1 MRATSTKPYWFPS
14 CIETHTPRLYHP
26 LDVESLFA
34 VNTKLIPVERT
45 SGSARRQGVPLL
57 DLSRQYATLRK
68 EVLAAVEA
76 VCDSQHYIL
85 GPAVSDFETRAAK
98 FLGANFCIGCASG
111 TDAIFL
117 ALAAAGIGPGDEV
130 VTTPFSFFAT
140 ASSITRIGARPVFAD
155 IDPNTY
161 NLDPHSV
168 QSLLDHHVRVKA
180 ILPVHLY
187 GQCAD
192 MDALA
197 NIAEQSGLVLVED
210 AAQAFGATWRG
221 RRAGTLGQL
230 ACFSFYP
237 TKNLNAFG
245 DAGAVTTNDE
255 DLAARVRLLRA
266 HGSRQ
271 RYYHEEIGWNSRL
284 DSVQA
289 AVLSVKLK
297 YLEKWNRQRQ
307 QYAETYAKLF
317 RKAGLGHPDSPVRL
331 PETDPNTSHIYHQYV
346 IRAQRRDELRRFLT
360 DREIGS
366 EVFYPV
372 PLHRQ
377 KAFDYL
383 GYGEGSLPIAE
394 AAAREVLALP
404 MFAEL
409 RDDEL
414 RTVVDAIAE
423 FYS

>member
-1 MRATSTKPYWFPS
+1 
-14 CIETHTPRLYHP
+14 
-26 LDVESLFA
+26 V
-34 VNTKLIPVERT
+34 
-45 SGSARRQGVPLL
+45 SAKSIAAEKRSAAAGRKAVPLL
-57 DLSRQYATLRK
+57 DLSRQYASIRA
-68 EVLAAVEA
+68 EVLAAIDS

-85 GPAVSDFETRAAK
+85 GEAVTSFETASASL
-98 FLGANFCIGCASG
+98 LGAKACIGCASG

-117 ALAAAGIGPGDEV
+117 ALAAAGIGAGDEV

-155 IDPNTY
+155 IDPETF
-161 NLDPHSV
+161 NLDPASV
-168 QSLLDHHVRVKA
+168 EKLIGHRVRLRA
-180 ILPVHLY
+180 MLPVHLY

-192 MDALA
+192 MDAFYRLA
-197 NIAEQSGLVLVED
+197 SARNLLVVED

-221 RRAGTLGQL
+221 RRAGAIGDI

-255 DLAARVRLLRA
+255 RLADRVRLLRA

-284 DSVQA
+284 DSIQA

-297 YLEKWNRQRQ
+297 YLEQWNRQRQ
-307 QYAETYAKLF
+307 HHAETYNRLF
-317 RKAGLGHPDSPVRL
+317 GRAGLAAAGSPIRIPKTV
-331 PETDPNTSHIYHQYV
+331 PESSHIYHQYV
-346 IRAQRRDELRRFLT
+346 IRAQHRDELRKFLT
-360 DREIGS
+360 ERKIGS
-366 EVFYPV
+366 EIFYPV

-377 KAFDYL
+377 RCFDYL
-383 GYGEGSLPIAE
+383 GYAEGSLPVAE

-409 RDDEL
+409 TEDEI
-414 RTVVDAIAE
+414 RTVVDGVAD

>member
-1 MRATSTKPYWFPS
+1 MNPKAIP
-14 CIETHTPRLYHP
+14 IER
-26 LDVESLFA
+26 
-34 VNTKLIPVERT
+34 
-45 SGSARRQGVPLL
+45 SAASALSKGVPLL
-57 DLSRQYATLRK
+57 DLSRQYAALRT
-68 EVLAAVEA
+68 EVLAAIDA
-76 VCDSQHYIL
+76 VCDSQQYIL
-85 GPAVSDFETRAAK
+85 GPAVSDFEARAAR
-98 FLGANFCIGCASG
+98 FLGANFCVGCASG

-140 ASSITRIGARPVFAD
+140 ASSITRIGARPIFAD

-161 NLDPHSV
+161 NLDPKSV
-168 QSLLDHHVRVKA
+168 QSLIEHHVRVKA

-192 MDALA
+192 MDGLGD
-197 NIAEQSGLVLVED
+197 IAERVGIVVVED

-221 RRAGTLGQL
+221 RRAGTLGEL
-230 ACFSFYP
+230 GCFSFYP

-255 DLAARVRLLRA
+255 DLAAKVRLLRA

-307 QYAETYAKLF
+307 RHVEAYAKLF
-317 RKAGLGHPDSPVRL
+317 RKAGLGGTDASVRL
-331 PETDPNTSHIYHQYV
+331 PETDPNSSHIYHQYV
-346 IRAQRRDELRRFLT
+346 IRAQRRDELRKFLT
-360 DREIGS
+360 DRGIGS

-377 KAFDYL
+377 TCFDYL

-409 RDDEL
+409 REDEL

>member
-1 MRATSTKPYWFPS
+1 M
-14 CIETHTPRLYHP
+14 
-26 LDVESLFA
+26 
-34 VNTKLIPVERT
+34 NTKAIPVEKAADST
-45 SGSARRQGVPLL
+45 RRKGVPLL
-57 DLSRQYATLRK
+57 DLSRQYATIRN
-68 EVLAAVEA
+68 EVLAAIEG
-76 VCDSQHYIL
+76 VCDSQQYIL
-85 GPAVSDFETRAAK
+85 GAAVTDFETRAAQ

-111 TDAIFL
+111 TDAISL

-130 VTTPFSFFAT
+130 ITTPFSFFAT

-155 IDPNTY
+155 IDANTF
-161 NLDPHSV
+161 NLDPNSV
-168 QSLLDHHVRVKA
+168 LSAIEHRVRVTA

-192 MDALA
+192 MDGLA
-197 NIAEQSGLVLVED
+197 DIAKRFGLVVVED
-210 AAQAFGATWRG
+210 AAQAFGASWRG
-221 RRAGTLGQL
+221 RRAGTLGDL

-245 DAGAVTTNDE
+245 DAGAVTTNNE
-255 DLAARVRLLRA
+255 DLSVKVRLLRA

-271 RYYHEEIGWNSRL
+271 RYYHDEIGWNSRL

-289 AVLSVKLK
+289 AVLSVKLEH
-297 YLEKWNRQRQ
+297 LEKWNRLRQ
-307 QYAETYAKLF
+307 VHAETYAKLF
-317 RKAGLGHPDSPVRL
+317 GKAGLTCEQSPIRL
-331 PETDPNTSHIYHQYV
+331 PETDPNSSHIYHQYV
-346 IRAQRRDELRRFLT
+346 IRAKRRDELRKFLT
-360 DREIGS
+360 DRGIGS

-377 KAFDYL
+377 KCLDYL

-409 RDDEL
+409 QDDEL
-414 RTVVDAIAE
+414 RTVVAAIAE

>member
-197 NIAEQSGLVLVED
+197 NIAEQSGLVVVED

-383 GYGEGSLPIAE
+383 GYGEGSVPIAE

-414 RTVVDAIAE
+414 RIVVDAIAE

>member
-1 MRATSTKPYWFPS
+1 MKTK
-14 CIETHTPRLYHP
+14 
-26 LDVESLFA
+26 A
-34 VNTKLIPVERT
+34 IPVKRA
-45 SGSARRQGVPLL
+45 SDSARRKGVPLL
-57 DLSRQYATLRK
+57 DLSRQYAALRT
-68 EVLAAVEA
+68 EVLAAIDA
-76 VCDSQHYIL
+76 VCDSQQYIL
-85 GPAVSDFETRAAK
+85 GPAVSDFETRAAQ
-98 FLGANFCIGCASG
+98 FLGANFCVGCASG

-130 VTTPFSFFAT
+130 VTTPFSFLAT

-155 IDPNTY
+155 IDPKTF
-161 NLDPHSV
+161 NLDPKSV
-168 QSLLDHHVRVKA
+168 QSLVEHHVRVRA

-192 MDALA
+192 MDGLRQ
-197 NIAEQSGLVLVED
+197 IAERFSLVVVED
-210 AAQAFGATWRG
+210 AAQAFGSTWRG
-221 RRAGTLGQL
+221 RRAGTLGAL

-245 DAGAVTTNDE
+245 DAGAVTTNNV

-266 HGSRQ
+266 HGSLQ

-297 YLEKWNRQRQ
+297 YLEKWNRQRHQ
-307 QYAETYAKLF
+307 HADTYAKLF
-317 RKAGLGHPDSPVRL
+317 RAAGLASADSPVCL
-331 PETDPNTSHIYHQYV
+331 PVTDPNSSHIYHQYV
-346 IRAQRRDELRRFLT
+346 IRAQRRDDLRRFLT
-360 DREIGS
+360 DHGIGS

-377 KAFDYL
+377 KCFDYL

-394 AAAREVLALP
+394 AAACEVLALP

-414 RTVVDAIAE
+414 RTVVDAIAD

>member
-1 MRATSTKPYWFPS
+1 ML
-14 CIETHTPRLYHP
+14 RLYP
-26 LDVESLFA
+26 YLDVESPFA
-34 VNTKLIPVERT
+34 VNTKAIPVERA
-45 SGSARRQGVPLL
+45 SDSARRKSVPLL
-57 DLSRQYATLRK
+57 DLSRQYATLRT
-68 EVLAAVEA
+68 EVLAAIDA
-76 VCDSQHYIL
+76 VCDSQQFVM
-85 GPAVSDFETRAAK
+85 GPAVREFEERAAQ
-98 FLGANFCIGCASG
+98 FLGVNFCVGCASG

-161 NLDPHSV
+161 NLDPKSV
-168 QSLLDHHVRVKA
+168 QSLIEHRVRVKA

-192 MDALA
+192 MDAFDSVAKQTGML
-197 NIAEQSGLVLVED
+197 IVED

-221 RRAGTLGQL
+221 RRAGALGAL

-237 TKNLNAFG
+237 TKNLSAFG
-245 DAGAVTTNDE
+245 DAGAVTTNNE
-255 DLAARVRLLRA
+255 DFAARVRLLRV
-266 HGSRQ
+266 HGGER

-307 QYAETYAKLF
+307 QHAETYGTLF
-317 RKAGLGHPDSPVRL
+317 RKAGLAGSDSPVRL
-331 PETDPNTSHIYHQYV
+331 PATDPNSSHIYHQYV
-346 IRAQRRDELRRFLT
+346 IRTQRRDELRKFLT
-360 DREIGS
+360 DRGIGS

-377 KAFDYL
+377 KCFDYL
-383 GYGEGSLPIAE
+383 GYGEGSLPVAE

-409 RDDEL
+409 RDHEL
-414 RTVVDAIAE
+414 RTVVDAVAE

>member
-1 MRATSTKPYWFPS
+1 MTTKAIP
-14 CIETHTPRLYHP
+14 IEKAGK
-26 LDVESLFA
+26 S
-34 VNTKLIPVERT
+34 ER
-45 SGSARRQGVPLL
+45 RKGVPLL
-57 DLSRQYATLRK
+57 DLSRQYATIRD
-68 EVLAAVEA
+68 EVLAAIDA
-76 VCDSQHYIL
+76 VCDSQQYIL
-85 GPAVSDFETRAAK
+85 GPAVSDFEARAAQ

-130 VTTPFSFFAT
+130 ITTPFSFFAT
-140 ASSITRIGARPVFAD
+140 ASSITRIGARPIFAD
-155 IDPNTY
+155 IDPNTF
-161 NLDPHSV
+161 NLDPNSV
-168 QSLLDHHVRVKA
+168 LEIIEHRVRVKA

-187 GQCAD
+187 GQCVN
-192 MDALA
+192 MDGL
-197 NIAEQSGLVLVED
+197 NDIAQRFGLVVVED

-221 RRAGTLGQL
+221 RRAGTLGEL

-245 DAGAVTTNDE
+245 DAGAVTTNAE
-255 DLAARVRLLRA
+255 ELAARVRLLRA

-289 AVLSVKLK
+289 AVLSVKLEH
-297 YLEKWNRQRQ
+297 LEKWNRLRQ
-307 QYAETYAKLF
+307 QHAEKYEKLF
-317 RKAGLGHPDSPVRL
+317 GKAGLANSESPIRL
-331 PETDPNTSHIYHQYV
+331 PAIDPNSSHIYHQYV
-346 IRAQRRDELRRFLT
+346 IRAQRRDDLRKFLT
-360 DREIGS
+360 ERGIGS

-377 KAFDYL
+377 RCFDYL
-383 GYGEGSLPIAE
+383 GYGEGSLPISE

-409 RDDEL
+409 KDDEL

>member
-1 MRATSTKPYWFPS
+1 MSAKSIAAEKKRAPADRK
-14 CIETHTPRLYHP
+14 
-26 LDVESLFA
+26 A
-34 VNTKLIPVERT
+34 
-45 SGSARRQGVPLL
+45 VPLL
-57 DLSRQYATLRK
+57 DLSRQYASVRA
-68 EVLAAVEA
+68 EVLAAVDA

-85 GPAVSDFETRAAK
+85 GEAVTNFETAAAQ
-98 FLGANFCIGCASG
+98 FLGAKACIGCASG

-117 ALAAAGIGPGDEV
+117 ALAAAGIGAGDEV

-140 ASSITRIGARPVFAD
+140 ASSITRVGARPVFAD
-155 IDPNTY
+155 IDPETF
-161 NLDPHSV
+161 NLDPASV
-168 QSLLDHHVRVKA
+168 QKLLGHRVRLRA

-192 MDALA
+192 MDAFCR
-197 NIAEQSGLVLVED
+197 IGSGHNLFVIED

-221 RRAGTLGQL
+221 RRAGTLGEI

-245 DAGAVTTNDE
+245 DAGAVTTNDQRIA
-255 DLAARVRLLRA
+255 DHVRLLRA

-297 YLEKWNRQRQ
+297 YLEQWNRQRQ
-307 QYAETYAKLF
+307 RHAETYNRLF
-317 RKAGLGHPDSPVRL
+317 ERSGLASSGSPVRIPKTV
-331 PETDPNTSHIYHQYV
+331 PETSHIYHQYV
-346 IRAQRRDELRRFLT
+346 IRAQHRDELRAFLT
-360 DREIGS
+360 QRNIGS
-366 EVFYPV
+366 EIFYPV

-377 KAFDYL
+377 RCFDYL
-383 GYGEGSLPIAE
+383 GYAEGSLPVSE

-409 RDDEL
+409 TEEEI
-414 RTVVDAIAE
+414 RTVVDAVAD

>member
-307 QYAETYAKLF
+307 QHAETYAKLF

-383 GYGEGSLPIAE
+383 GYGEGSVPIAE

-414 RTVVDAIAE
+414 RIVVDAIAE

>member
-1 MRATSTKPYWFPS
+1 MKTK
-14 CIETHTPRLYHP
+14 
-26 LDVESLFA
+26 A
-34 VNTKLIPVERT
+34 IPVKRA
-45 SGSARRQGVPLL
+45 SDSARRKGVPLL
-57 DLSRQYATLRK
+57 DLSRQYAALRT
-68 EVLAAVEA
+68 EVLAAIDA
-76 VCDSQHYIL
+76 VCDSQQYIL
-85 GPAVSDFETRAAK
+85 GPAVSDFETRAAQ
-98 FLGANFCIGCASG
+98 FLGANFCVGCASG

-155 IDPNTY
+155 IDPKTF
-161 NLDPHSV
+161 NLDPKSV
-168 QSLLDHHVRVKA
+168 QSLVEHHVRVRA

-192 MDALA
+192 MDGLRQ
-197 NIAEQSGLVLVED
+197 IAERFSLVVVED
-210 AAQAFGATWRG
+210 AAQAFGSTWRG
-221 RRAGTLGQL
+221 RRAGTLGAL

-245 DAGAVTTNDE
+245 DAGAVTTNDV

-266 HGSRQ
+266 HGSLQ

-297 YLEKWNRQRQ
+297 YLEKWNRQRHQ
-307 QYAETYAKLF
+307 HADTYAKLF
-317 RKAGLGHPDSPVRL
+317 REAGLASADSPVCL
-331 PETDPNTSHIYHQYV
+331 PVTDPNSSHIYHQYV
-346 IRAQRRDELRRFLT
+346 IRAQRRDDLRRFLT
-360 DREIGS
+360 DHGIGS

-377 KAFDYL
+377 KCFDYL

-394 AAAREVLALP
+394 AAACEVLALP

-414 RTVVDAIAE
+414 RTVVDAIAD

>member
-1 MRATSTKPYWFPS
+1 MDTKTIP
-14 CIETHTPRLYHP
+14 IEK
-26 LDVESLFA
+26 S
-34 VNTKLIPVERT
+34 
-45 SGSARRQGVPLL
+45 SGSALRKGVPLL
-57 DLSRQYATLRK
+57 DLSRQYSALR
-68 EVLAAVEA
+68 EELLAAIEA
-76 VCDSQHYIL
+76 VCDSQQFIL
-85 GPAVSDFETRAAK
+85 GQAVNDFETRAAR

-117 ALAAAGIGPGDEV
+117 ALASAGIGPGDEV

-140 ASSITRIGARPVFAD
+140 ASSITRIGARPLFAD
-155 IDPNTY
+155 INPSTY
-161 NLDPHSV
+161 NLDPNSV
-168 QSLLDHHVRVKA
+168 QSLIEHHVRVKA

-192 MDALA
+192 MDGLGD
-197 NIAEQSGLVLVED
+197 IAKGIGIGIVED

-221 RRAGTLGQL
+221 RRAGTLGEL

-245 DAGAVTTNDE
+245 DAGAVTTNE
-255 DLAARVRLLRA
+255 ADLAARVRLLRA

-297 YLEKWNRQRQ
+297 HLEKWNRQRQ
-307 QYAETYAKLF
+307 QHAEAYAKLF
-317 RKAGLGHPDSPVRL
+317 RKAGLGGTDSPVRL
-331 PETDPNTSHIYHQYV
+331 PETDPNSSHIYHQYV
-346 IRAQRRDELRRFLT
+346 IRAQRRDELRKFLT
-360 DREIGS
+360 DRRIGS

-377 KAFDYL
+377 KCFDYL
-383 GYGEGSLPIAE
+383 GHGEGSLPIAE

-409 RDDEL
+409 REDEL

>member
-1 MRATSTKPYWFPS
+1 MDTKTIP
-14 CIETHTPRLYHP
+14 IEQ
-26 LDVESLFA
+26 S
-34 VNTKLIPVERT
+34 
-45 SGSARRQGVPLL
+45 SGSALRKGVPLL
-57 DLSRQYATLRK
+57 DLSRQYSALR
-68 EVLAAVEA
+68 EELLAAIEA
-76 VCDSQHYIL
+76 VCDSQQFIL
-85 GPAVSDFETRAAK
+85 GPAVNDFETRAAR
-98 FLGANFCIGCASG
+98 FLGANFCVGCASG

-140 ASSITRIGARPVFAD
+140 ASSITRIGARPLFAD
-155 IDPNTY
+155 INPSTY
-161 NLDPHSV
+161 NLDPNSV
-168 QSLLDHHVRVKA
+168 QSLIEHHVRVKA

-192 MDALA
+192 MDGLGE
-197 NIAEQSGLVLVED
+197 IAKGIGIGIVED

-221 RRAGTLGQL
+221 RRAGTLGEL

-245 DAGAVTTNDE
+245 DAGAVTTNDA

-271 RYYHEEIGWNSRL
+271 RYYHDEIGWNSRL

-297 YLEKWNRQRQ
+297 HLEKWNRQRQ
-307 QYAETYAKLF
+307 QHAEAYAKLF
-317 RKAGLGHPDSPVRL
+317 RKAGLGGTNSPVRL
-331 PETDPNTSHIYHQYV
+331 PETDPNSSHIYHQYV
-346 IRAQRRDELRRFLT
+346 IRAQRRDELRKFLT
-360 DREIGS
+360 DRRIGS

-377 KAFDYL
+377 KCFDYL
-383 GYGEGSLPIAE
+383 GYGEGSLLIAE

-409 RDDEL
+409 REDEL

>member
-1 MRATSTKPYWFPS
+1 M
-14 CIETHTPRLYHP
+14 L
-26 LDVESLFA
+26 ESGSV
-34 VNTKLIPVERT
+34 VNTKVIPVERA
-45 SGSARRQGVPLL
+45 SDSALRKGVALL
-57 DLSRQYATLRK
+57 DLSRQYAAIRT
-68 EVLAAVEA
+68 EVLAAIEA
-76 VCDSQHYIL
+76 VCDSQQYIL
-85 GPAVSDFETRAAK
+85 GAAVRDFEERAAQ
-98 FLGANFCIGCASG
+98 FLGASFCIGCASG

-130 VTTPFSFFAT
+130 VTTPFSFFST

-161 NLDPHSV
+161 NLDPNSV
-168 QSLLDHHVRVKA
+168 QSLVEHRVRVKA

-192 MDALA
+192 MDALG
-197 NIAEQSGLVLVED
+197 NIAKQFGLIVVED

-221 RRAGTLGQL
+221 RRAGTLGEL

-237 TKNLNAFG
+237 TKNLSAFG
-245 DAGAVTTNDE
+245 DAGAVTTNDA
-255 DLAARVRLLRA
+255 DLAARVRLLRT

-297 YLEKWNRQRQ
+297 YLERWNRQRQ
-307 QYAETYAKLF
+307 QHAETYSKLF
-317 RKAGLGHPDSPVRL
+317 REAGLASPDSPVRL
-331 PETDPNTSHIYHQYV
+331 PGTDPNSSHIYHQYV
-346 IRAQRRDELRRFLT
+346 IRAQRRDLLRRFLT
-360 DREIGS
+360 DRGIGS

-377 KAFDYL
+377 KCFDYL
-383 GYGEGSLPIAE
+383 GYVEGSLPNAE

-409 RDDEL
+409 SEEEL
-414 RTVVDAIAE
+414 RTVVDSISE

>member
-1 MRATSTKPYWFPS
+1 VVAARKSQ
-14 CIETHTPRLYHP
+14 
-26 LDVESLFA
+26 DVESRVA
-34 VNTKLIPVERT
+34 VKTKAIPVERA
-45 SGSARRQGVPLL
+45 SDSVRRKGVPLL
-57 DLSRQYATLRK
+57 DLSRQYAAIRT
-68 EVLAAVEA
+68 EVLAAIEG
-76 VCDSQHYIL
+76 VCDSQQYIL
-85 GPAVSDFETRAAK
+85 GPAVSDFEARAAQ
-98 FLGANFCIGCASG
+98 FLGVNSCIGCASG

-161 NLDPHSV
+161 NLDPNSV
-168 QSLLDHHVRVKA
+168 QTQIEHRVRVKA

-192 MDALA
+192 MDALGNLA
-197 NIAEQSGLVLVED
+197 KQFGLVVVED

-221 RRAGTLGQL
+221 RRAGTLGEL

-237 TKNLNAFG
+237 TKNLSAFG

-284 DSVQA
+284 DSLQA

-297 YLEKWNRQRQ
+297 HLEKWNRQRQ
-307 QYAETYAKLF
+307 QHAETYTKF
-317 RKAGLGHPDSPVRL
+317 FSKAGLAGTDSPVRL
-331 PETDPNTSHIYHQYV
+331 PSTDPNSSHIYHQYV
-346 IRAQRRDELRRFLT
+346 IRAQRRDELRKFLI
-360 DREIGS
+360 DRGIGS

-377 KAFDYL
+377 KCFDYL
-383 GYGEGSLPIAE
+383 GYGEGSLPVAE

-414 RTVVDAIAE
+414 RTVVNAVAE